1 VSTEQDDDRLT
12 PEEEAYL
19 WDPKA
24 QPADAVK
31 KIEAKVQSEQFGP
44 AVRFEVPQRSRR
56 EAVVFLAVCVMLVFA
71 VVARLQ
77 QPPQPVDVGPALA
90 VAQDGKED
98 PRGLTLEKQLVTGDK
113 PATVKLG
120 YGEVAVAPNSTLRLL
135 KFVDGEHRL
144 ALDRGSLHAKVDAPP
159 RLFNVDVPGGKVVDL
174 GCEYRLFVA
183 DDGRREVEVATG
195 YVELEGGGRRVT
207 VPAGARTTWHP
218 QGWPR
223 TPVDAKASPAWS
235 AALAKFE
242 DAPKD
247 ADAAALVALA
257 EPRDAVSLWN
267 LLPRAEEAQR
277 TVLTQKLKELSG
289 EEPAPWSADDL
300 AKLEPKAVESAWNAV
315 VERRESG
322 NYLPTKKGP

>member
-1 VSTEQDDDRLT
+1 VSSEHDDDRLT

-31 KIEAKVQSEQFGP
+31 KIEAKVQSEQLGP

-77 QPPQPVDVGPALA
+77 QPPPQVDVGPALA
-90 VAQDGKED
+90 VSQDGKED

-144 ALDRGSLHAKVDAPP
+144 ALDRGALHAKVDAPP
-159 RLFNVDVPGGKVVDL
+159 RLFNVDVPEGKVVDL
-174 GCEYRLFVA
+174 GCEYRLSVG
-183 DDGRREVEVATG
+183 DDGRTEIEVATG
-195 YVELEGGGRRVT
+195 YVELEGAGRRVT
-207 VPAGARTTWHP
+207 VPARARTRWHL

-223 TPVDAKASPAWS
+223 TPVDLEASDAWS
-235 AALAKFE
+235 SALAKFE
-242 DAPKD
+242 DAPKEGD
-247 ADAAALVALA
+247 TAALVALA

-267 LLPRAEEAQR
+267 LLPRVEEAQR
-277 TVLTQKLKELSG
+277 RVLSQKLKELSG
-289 EEPAPWSADDL
+289 DAPSPWSADDL
-300 AKLEPKAVESAWNAV
+300 ARLEPKAVESAWMTIIE
-315 VERRESG
+315 ERYGDIIEE
-322 NYLPTKKGP
+322 KKAP